1 MKVRRFCAGA
11 LVVLA
16 LGAFLVAC
24 GDDDD
29 TTAASGGDTTETTA
43 ATGGDAK
50 TNDVPTVTFGATD
63 DVAAKKFT
71 FDVPS
76 DIKGG
81 AVRVEL
87 DNKGKELH
95 DLQFVKASPGHTLD
109 ELLKTVDSEESSTP
123 EWIAKGGG
131 VGTTAPGTKDAA
143 TVVLEPGSYWY
154 FCTESSGDDAN
165 SISHAANGMAGE
177 LEVGPDTG
185 ATLPDTD
192 ASITASEYKVDVSG
206 VKAGENTFT
215 FENAGKQL
223 HHVIAA
229 PIAEGKTID
238 DVKTAFAS
246 EGEPSGPPPIDFEH
260 ALATAVVGPGQSEV
274 ATWDLKPGRYAMFCF
289 MTDYNTPGP
298 PHVAKGMLQELDVK

>member
-1 MKVRRFCAGA
+1 MKVRRFGAGA

-43 ATGGDAK
+43 SGGDAK
-50 TNDVPTVTFGATD
+50 TNEIPSVTFGATD

-81 AVRVEL
+81 AVTVEV
-87 DNKGKELH
+87 DNKGKEVH
-95 DLQFVKASPGHTLD
+95 DLQFVKASAGHTLD
-109 ELLKTVDSEESSTP
+109 DLLKVVDSEESPTP
-123 EWIAKGGG
+123 EWLATASG
-131 VGTTAPGTKDAA
+131 VGSTAPGTKNAA
-143 TVVLEPGSYWY
+143 SVVLEPGKYFY
-154 FCTESSGDDAN
+154 FCTESSGDDPN

-177 LEVGPDTG
+177 VTVGADSG
-185 ATLPDTD
+185 AELPETD
-192 ASITASEYKVDVSG
+192 ASITASEYKFDVSG

-215 FENAGKQL
+215 FSNAGKQL

-229 PIAEGKTID
+229 PIAEGKTLD

-246 EGEPSGPPPIDFEH
+246 EGEPSGPPPVDFENFV
-260 ALATAVVGPGQSEV
+260 ATAVVGPGQSEV
-274 ATWDLKPGRYAMFCF
+274 ATWNLKPGKYAMFCF
-289 MTDYNTPGP
+289 MTDYHTPGP